1 MKNKNLISAL
11 IKFQA
16 ENLTVKRDAKNPHFK
31 STYASL
37 DQILDLVRPLLSK
50 HGLVIT
56 HIIEGSSL
64 KTILLH
70 ESGESLVSEM
80 AFTMPAKPQ
89 EFGSLITY
97 LKRYSIGA
105 MLALATDNDD
115 DANAANA
122 AIKETPKENPKENPK
137 ETPKEVQNLPKKQI
151 KSKSEAIKLSEWLA
165 KKCFNDGEFTQES
178 ITMVTKNLLIKLA
191 ETYEDYKSF
200 EEFITSEAQKIL
212 EQKINQQ

>member
-1 MKNKNLISAL
+1 MENKNLISAL

-89 EFGSLITY
+89 DFGSLITY

-122 AIKETPKENPKENPK
+122 AIKETPKEAPKEAQKPAK
-137 ETPKEVQNLPKKQI
+137 RQI
-151 KSKSEAIKLSEWLA
+151 KSKDEAIKLSELLA
-165 KKCFNDGEFTQES
+165 KKCYNDGKFTQES
-178 ITMVTKNLLIKLA
+178 ITMVTKSLLIKFA

-212 EQKINQQ
+212 EQKINAITK